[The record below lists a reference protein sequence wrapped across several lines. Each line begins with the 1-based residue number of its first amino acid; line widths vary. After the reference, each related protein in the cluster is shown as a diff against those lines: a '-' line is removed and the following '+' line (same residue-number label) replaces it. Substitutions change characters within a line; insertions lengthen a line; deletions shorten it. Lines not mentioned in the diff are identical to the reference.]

1 MRKIL
6 FLKANCFSLNKLLI
20 FAVLLAG
27 IYGCRS
33 NKNPPT
39 VPHSADYNEGY
50 RLFAKNPDSA
60 FFYFNKVVT
69 ESRDSQLIASAYTNM
84 AMIQSDAGDYFGAQ
98 ESLISSLQFFNENN
112 PTQRPYQAQNYS
124 ELAITS
130 IKLKNYD
137 EAISSCNQALALTRD
152 SSFQTTIL
160 NNQAN
165 AYRYKKNYRSALELY
180 RKAIS
185 LTKNE
190 GKPYARILTNYA
202 ITKWLDSP
210 GYNPV
215 PELNEALHIR
225 IIEKDLWGQNS
236 SYAHLADY
244 YHSQPDS
251 ALVYANRM
259 HQIARR
265 LGSPD
270 DEIEALQKLIEFSPN
285 SVSKNYFSRYEML
298 SDSLKT
304 RRNAAK
310 NQFALIRFNTEKH
323 KADNLKLQKDNADQ
337 NSQIIKQWAIIL
349 IIVIFA
355 IAGGIIYRQRSR
367 RKQAETEAKAQQ
379 QVQEYQLNTSKK
391 IHDVVANGLY
401 QVMTEIEHQPELDKD
416 LLATRIDVLYKQSR
430 AISYNK
436 PFELIHQDFHQ
447 EITDMLDSFSSSQTT
462 FLTAGHNEQTWAGIN
477 ISIFNEIKT
486 ILLELLI
493 NMKKHSQADRVV
505 LKFLRDAQG
514 LRIKYHD
521 NGIGLPEPIPLG
533 NGLTNTGNRI
543 KAIHG
548 SITFGTNNGGGLLI
562 EMSMPIV

>member
-1 MRKIL
+1 MFAYITLLYLVSCQHKPSPHAVTSTADFDKAYN
-6 FLKANCFSLNKLLI
+6 FL
-20 FAVLLAG
+20 
-27 IYGCRS
+27 
-33 NKNPPT
+33 T
-39 VPHSADYNEGY
+39 VNQ
-50 RLFAKNPDSA
+50 DSA
-60 FFYFNKVVT
+60 FYYFNKLVA
-69 ESRDSQLIASAYTNM
+69 ESRDSLQVALAYTNM

-98 ESLISSLQFFNENN
+98 ESLISSLRFLREGHLEH
-112 PTQRPYQAQNYS
+112 RPYQAQNFN

-137 EAISSCNQALALTRD
+137 EAIDFCSQGLALTRD

-165 AYRYKKNYRSALELY
+165 AYRYKRNYRSALELY
-180 RKAIS
+180 RKAIT
-185 LTKNE
+185 LTKN
-190 GKPYARILTNYA
+190 GSKAHARIQTNYA
-202 ITKWLDSP
+202 ITKWLNKP
-210 GYNPV
+210 VYNPV
-215 PELNEALHIR
+215 PELNKALYIR
-225 IIEKDLWGQNS
+225 IAENDLWGQNS

-244 YHSQPDS
+244 YRIARPDS
-251 ALVYANRM
+251 ALIYANRM
-259 HQIARR
+259 YQVARR

-270 DEIEALQKLIEFSPN
+270 DEMEALQKLIALSPS
-285 SVSKNYFSRYEML
+285 SVSKQYFSRFNFL
-298 SDSLKT
+298 NDSLQT

-323 KADNLKLQKDNADQ
+323 KADKLKLQKDNADQ
-337 NSQIIKQWAIIL
+337 NSQIIKQWAIIV

-355 IAGGIIYRQRSR
+355 VAGGIIYRQHSR

-379 QVQEYQLNTSKK
+379 QIQEYQLSTSKK

-401 QVMTEIEHQPELDKD
+401 QVMTEIEHQPDLDKD

-436 PFELIHQDFHQ
+436 PLELIHQDFHQ
-447 EITDMLDSFSSSQTT
+447 EITDMLDSFSSPQTT
-462 FLTAGHNEQTWAGIN
+462 FLTAGHNEQTWTGIN

-505 LKFLRDAQG
+505 LKFQRDAQG
-514 LRIKYHD
+514 LRIKYQD

-562 EMSMPIV
+562 DISIPIV